1 LKTLIRTCLSLVI
14 LLFAFNNAK
23 AQITCTWVGG
33 TSGNWNNSANWN
45 ITGFGTNFSYPGN
58 LEANDAVVI
67 NGSAAISVAAL
78 PQGSIY
84 SLSIANGATVTLTFA
99 SGMTL
104 KVTNSVTVGTT
115 SAATLNFDG
124 PGDVTGTSAITL
136 NTNSTLTSNSTCS
149 INAASLTM
157 ASGTTATLN
166 GGTTLTGAITVNGT
180 ATIAGSLTTSAA
192 SMALNSSNTL
202 TENGNITLSGA
213 CTIANAVTPT
223 VTVGSSYT
231 LTVGGGLTVGNYSVS
246 GLTFAGSGT
255 ESISG
260 SSTFY
265 QYSTLVVNSGNT
277 LNFNASSSISFA
289 NYCSLTNGGT
299 VTGATCAF
307 TLNGTND
314 YISNSGAFTF
324 TGGSVNLT
332 SGSSGAYIT
341 NSGTFTIA
349 SSCTLTIGNTSESF
363 TNTSITSTFSAT
375 SSTVNM
381 SGSMAYF
388 ANNGILKATSTTFTF
403 GNDNYIKIFNVTP
416 ATATQPSGT
425 FKTCTFTMN
434 TSGSY
439 ILNLGTWTD
448 HGSTYTVEGQSSY
461 LSNGAAAG
469 ANPAVTTSS
478 MTLNGST
485 INFTSGG
492 GNGQYVT
499 NFATLVADSTTNIT
513 CANYQSYVTNSNTFT
528 AGLSN
533 SSCII
538 TLSAQ
543 GAYVSNTG
551 AGIFVLGSTSII
563 YPSGYQA
570 SITNNSTAANSFTL
584 MSDAYGSA
592 AIGPIGTSGSVGG
605 TASYTVQRYYQGS
618 TTYNNTTKRWIERDY
633 RIISSPV
640 YNTTYSGN
648 NVFGLNYIVG
658 TTAGQTTGANSASN
672 AFITGCTGGS
682 TSAGNPSVYVYRESI
697 TPSNHTF
704 TSGNFLGITNITSS
718 TSTGTITC
726 SDGNTY
732 SLPVGTGVFFF
743 FRGAATQWTSR
754 TANPFIAPENVILTN
769 SGTINTFNITVKDWY
784 SPGSSYLGYTGT
796 GTGTNYAVR
805 GYNMVGNPYPC
816 TIDWCTAYSGTGITR
831 TNINPTIYE
840 FDPVNKQYDAFL
852 ATSSSGGTATGNG
865 SRYVMSGEGFV
876 VQANAA
882 NPQLI
887 FTENAKAPT
896 QLSTGGTLLMAR
908 RIAALAPSPQTPGS
922 QVMRL
927 KLSVDSVNYD
937 DIALIFN
944 SSASANYSATEDAP
958 YIAGN
963 GAAEGLSS
971 FSDDSVKLAI
981 NSFPLPGLKPYVVRL
996 SVAAAY
1002 TGTFTFQRTQLDAIP
1017 KLYDIWLMDKL
1028 KKDSLDIKNN
1038 TTYVFDVN
1046 EADTTTYG
1054 DNRFEL
1060 VFRQDPAL
1068 MVHLLSFSAVKAS
1081 GGSQVAWTTE
1091 NEENYTTFTL
1101 QRSTDGGTT
1110 FTTLEGLT
1118 SSGIGKY
1125 GYLDENPVTGAN
1137 SYRLQITD
1145 LNGTISYSSVITIM
1159 YSNTSNTITASNIS
1173 VYPNPAST
1181 TLNLAIKQTN
1191 TVTVTSQSPLQTS
1204 SITSGQTLA
1213 ATNSSGYNITI
1224 VNMTGSVVRTAS
1236 TTQPTW
1242 QQSVSDLSPG
1252 TYVIKVINGSNNSL
1266 VGSSTFI
1273 KL

>member
-1 LKTLIRTCLSLVI
+1 MV

-23 AQITCTWVGG
+23 AQTTCTWAGG
-33 TSGNWNNSANWN
+33 ASGNWNNSANWN
-45 ITGFGTNFSYPGN
+45 IAGFGTNFSYPGN
-58 LEANDAVVI
+58 LDANDAVVI
-67 NGSAAISVAAL
+67 NSSTTISVAAL

-99 SGMTL
+99 SGMTF
-104 KVTNSVTVGTT
+104 KITNSVTVGTT

-124 PGDVTGTSAITL
+124 PGDVTGTSVITL

-157 ASGTTATLN
+157 ASGTNATLN

-180 ATIAGSLTTSAA
+180 ATIAGSLTTSAV
-192 SMALNSSNTL
+192 SMTLNSSNTL
-202 TENGNITLSGA
+202 TENGNITLSGG
-213 CTIANAVTPT
+213 CTVSNAETPT
-223 VTVGSSYT
+223 VTVGSGYT

-246 GLTFAGSGT
+246 GITFAGSGT
-255 ESISG
+255 ESVSG
-260 SSTFY
+260 SSTFD
-265 QYSTLVVNSGNT
+265 QYATLVVNSGNT
-277 LNFNASSSISFA
+277 LKFNASSSISFA
-289 NYCSLTNGGT
+289 NYCTLTNGGT
-299 VTGATCAF
+299 ITGATCAF
-307 TLNGTND
+307 TCNGTNNF
-314 YISNSGAFTF
+314 ITNSGTFTF

-332 SGSSGAYIT
+332 GGSTGGYIT
-341 NSGTFTIA
+341 NTGTFTIA
-349 SSCTLTIGNTSESF
+349 SSCTLTLGNNAEYLS
-363 TNTSITSTFSAT
+363 NTGTFSTT
-375 SSTVNM
+375 SSTINM
-381 SGSMAYF
+381 SGSGAYIWN
-388 ANNGILKATSTTFTF
+388 NNGGIFKAFATTFSF
-403 GNDNYIKIFNVTP
+403 GNGNYIKNFFGGKFTTWP
-416 ATATQPSGT
+416 
-425 FKTCTFTMN
+425 TCTFNMN
-434 TSGSY
+434 TTGSY
-439 ILNLGTWTD
+439 ISNFGTWTD
-448 HGSTYTVEGQSSY
+448 YNSTYTMEGQNAQLANNSVMYLHGSTV
-461 LSNGAAAG
+461 
-469 ANPAVTTSS
+469 
-478 MTLNGST
+478 
-485 INFTSGG
+485 NFASGG
-492 GNGQYVT
+492 GNAQNLNNVG
-499 NFATLVADSTTNIT
+499 TLLADSTTNIT
-513 CANYQSYVTNSNTFT
+513 CANYISYVTNSGTFT

-533 SSCII
+533 SPCII

-543 GAYVSNTG
+543 GAYVTSSGT
-551 AGIFVLGSTSII
+551 FTLGSTSII

-570 SITNNSTAANSFTL
+570 YVYNSNSYAKNFLL

-592 AIGPIGTSGSVGG
+592 AIGALGSTAYLKGTF
-605 TASYTVQRYYQGS
+605 AIQRYYQGS
-618 TTYNNTTKRWIERDY
+618 STYNSTTKRWIGRDY

-640 YNTTYSGN
+640 YNATNGGN

-658 TTAGQTTGANSASN
+658 STAGQTTGANSATNS
-672 AFITGCTGGS
+672 FITGCTGGS
-682 TSAGNPSVYVYRESI
+682 TSAGNPSVYVFEESK
-697 TPSNHTF
+697 TPSNSAF

-718 TSTGTITC
+718 TSTGAITC
-726 SDGNTY
+726 SDGSNY
-732 SLPVGTGVFFF
+732 SLPVGTGVLFF
-743 FRGAATQWTSR
+743 FRGAATAWATR
-754 TANPFIAPENVILTN
+754 TANPFMAPENVTLTD
-769 SGTINTFNITVKDWY
+769 SGTVNTFNVTVKDWY
-784 SPGSSYLGYTGT
+784 SPSSSYLGFTGT
-796 GTGTNYAVR
+796 GTGTNHAVR

-840 FDPVNKQYDAFL
+840 FDPVTKQYDTFL
-852 ATSSSGGTATGNG
+852 ATSASGGYATGNG
-865 SRYVMSGEGFV
+865 SRYVMSGQGFF
-876 VQANAA
+876 VQANTT

-896 QLSTGGTLLMAR
+896 QQTTGSNLEMAR
-908 RIAALAPSPQTPGS
+908 RIAALAPTPQTPGS

-937 DIALIFN
+937 DIALVFN
-944 SSASANYSATEDAP
+944 SSASASYDPTEDAP
-958 YIAGN
+958 YLAGN

-971 FSDDSVKLAI
+971 LSEDSVKLKI

-996 SVAAAY
+996 GVAAAY

-1038 TTYVFDVN
+1038 ATYVFDVN
-1046 EADTTTYG
+1046 EADTSTYG
-1054 DNRFEL
+1054 SNRFEL

-1081 GGSQVAWTTE
+1081 TGSQVAWTTE

-1101 QRSTDGGTT
+1101 QRSTDGGAT

-1125 GYLDENPVTGAN
+1125 GYLDENPVMGAN

-1145 LNGTISYSSVITIM
+1145 LNGTVSYSSIITLM
-1159 YSNTSNTITASNIS
+1159 YSNTSNTLTASNIS

-1191 TVTVTSQSPLQTS
+1191 TVTVTSQTPMQAS
-1204 SITSGQTLA
+1204 SIISGQTLA
-1213 ATNSSGYNITI
+1213 ASNSAGYNITI
-1224 VNMTGSVVRTAS
+1224 VNMTGSVVKTAS

-1252 TYVIKVINGSNNSL
+1252 TYVIKVINGGTNSL